1 MISRYS
7 RPEISSIWSEENKFR
22 IWLEI
27 ELLVLEARVKLKE
40 VPQSTYNQIRKKV
53 KYNIDRI
60 KRIESKVHH
69 DVIAFVTEISQNVG
83 NEGRFIHYGLTSS
96 DLLDT
101 CLAVQIKESS
111 KILLKDL
118 NELKDTLKKL
128 ALENKDLLCVGRT
141 HGVHADLTTLGL
153 KFALWFDEIRR
164 NINRLEIAA
173 ENAAVGKISGA
184 VGTYEFIS
192 PHIEEYVCKKLGIKS
207 ANISTQIVQRDV
219 HAEFLLTLAL
229 IASSLE
235 KFATEI
241 RHLQRTEV
249 RELEEPFVEG
259 QKGSSAMPHKRNPIL
274 CERIAGLAR
283 IIRTNAF
290 ASLENINLWHERD
303 ISHSSVERIIFP
315 DTPILLDYIIDKM
328 NYVLKNLKINKARI
342 KENLELTKG
351 LIYSQKALHK
361 LIDKDLDRDSAY
373 KLIQSISMNV
383 WDGNADFKSELLK
396 NASIKKYLNE
406 EEIEEIFI
414 ARNLSEN
421 VDYIFRKVGLIK

>member
-53 KYNIDRI
+53 KYNIYRI

-192 PHIEEYVCKKLGIKS
+192 PQIEEYVCKKLGIKS

-235 KFATEI
+235 KFAIEI

-315 DTPILLDYIIDKM
+315 DTTILLDYIIDKM

-361 LIDKDLDRDSAY
+361 LIDKGLDRDSAY

-383 WDGNADFKSELLK
+383 WDGNTDFKSELLK

>member
-1 MISRYS
+1 MISKYS

-164 NINRLEIAA
+164 NINRLEIAE

-192 PHIEEYVCKKLGIKS
+192 PQIEEYVCKKLGIKS

-315 DTPILLDYIIDKM
+315 DTTILLDYIIDKM
-328 NYVLKNLKINKARI
+328 NYLLKNLKINKARI

-361 LIDKDLDRDSAY
+361 LIDKGLDRDSAY
-373 KLIQSISMNV
+373 KLIQSISMNL
-383 WDGNADFKSELLK
+383 WDGNTDFKSELLK

-406 EEIEEIFI
+406 KEIEEIFI

>member
-40 VPQSTYNQIRKKV
+40 VPQSTYNQIRKKA

-60 KRIESKVHH
+60 KKIESKVHH

-128 ALENKDLLCVGRT
+128 ALENKELLCVGRT

-153 KFALWFDEIRR
+153 KFAVWFDEIRR

-192 PHIEEYVCKKLGIKS
+192 PQIEEYVCKKLGIKS

-249 RELEEPFVEG
+249 RELEEPFVVG

-315 DTPILLDYIIDKM
+315 DTTILLDYIIDKM
-328 NYVLKNLKINKARI
+328 NYVLKNLIINKARI

-351 LIYSQKALHK
+351 LIYTQKALHK
-361 LIDKDLDRDSAY
+361 LIDKGLDRDSAY

-383 WDGNADFKSELLK
+383 WDGNTDFESALLK
-396 NASIKKYLNE
+396 NAPIKKYLNE

>member
-40 VPQSTYNQIRKKV
+40 VPQSTYNQIRKKA

-60 KRIESKVHH
+60 KKIESKVHH

-128 ALENKDLLCVGRT
+128 ALENKELLCVGRT

-153 KFALWFDEIRR
+153 KFAVWFDEIRR
-164 NINRLEIAA
+164 NINRLKIAA

-192 PHIEEYVCKKLGIKS
+192 PQIEEYVCKKLGIKS

-249 RELEEPFVEG
+249 RELEEPFVVG

-315 DTPILLDYIIDKM
+315 DTTILLDYIIDKM
-328 NYVLKNLKINKARI
+328 NYVLKNLTINKARI

-351 LIYSQKALHK
+351 LIYTQKALHK
-361 LIDKDLDRDSAY
+361 LIDKGLDRDSAY

-383 WDGNADFKSELLK
+383 WDGNTDFESALLK
-396 NASIKKYLNE
+396 NAPIKKYLNE

>member
-40 VPQSTYNQIRKKV
+40 VPQSTYNQIRKKA

-60 KRIESKVHH
+60 KKIESKVHH

-128 ALENKDLLCVGRT
+128 ALENKELLCVGRT
-141 HGVHADLTTLGL
+141 HGIHADLTTLGL
-153 KFALWFDEIRR
+153 KFAVWFDEIRR
-164 NINRLEIAA
+164 NINRLKIAA

-192 PHIEEYVCKKLGIKS
+192 PQIEEYVCKKLGIKS

-249 RELEEPFVEG
+249 RELEEPFVVG

-315 DTPILLDYIIDKM
+315 DTTILLDYIIDKM
-328 NYVLKNLKINKARI
+328 NYVLKNLTINKARI

-351 LIYSQKALHK
+351 LIYTQKALHK
-361 LIDKDLDRDSAY
+361 LIDKGLDRDSAY

-383 WDGNADFKSELLK
+383 WDGNTDFESALLK
-396 NASIKKYLNE
+396 NAPIKKYLNE

>member
-192 PHIEEYVCKKLGIKS
+192 PQIEEYVCKKLGIKS

-315 DTPILLDYIIDKM
+315 DTTILLDYIIDKM
-328 NYVLKNLKINKARI
+328 NYLLKNLKINKARI

-361 LIDKDLDRDSAY
+361 LIDKGLDRDSAY

-383 WDGNADFKSELLK
+383 WDGNTDFKSELLK

-406 EEIEEIFI
+406 KEIEEIFI

>member
-40 VPQSTYNQIRKKV
+40 VPQSTYNQIRKKA

-60 KRIESKVHH
+60 KKIESKVHH

-128 ALENKDLLCVGRT
+128 ALENKELLCVGRT

-153 KFALWFDEIRR
+153 KFAVWFDEIRR
-164 NINRLEIAA
+164 NINRLKIAA

-192 PHIEEYVCKKLGIKS
+192 PQIEEYVCKKLGIKS

-249 RELEEPFVEG
+249 RELEEPFVVG

-315 DTPILLDYIIDKM
+315 DTTILLDYIIDKM
-328 NYVLKNLKINKARI
+328 NYVLKNLIINKARI

-351 LIYSQKALHK
+351 LIYTQKALHK
-361 LIDKDLDRDSAY
+361 LIDKGLDRDSAY

-383 WDGNADFKSELLK
+383 WDGNTDFESALLK
-396 NASIKKYLNE
+396 NAPIKKYLNE

>member
-40 VPQSTYNQIRKKV
+40 VAQSTYNQIRKKA

-60 KRIESKVHH
+60 KKIESKVHH

-128 ALENKDLLCVGRT
+128 ALENKELLCVGRT
-141 HGVHADLTTLGL
+141 HGIHADLTTLGL
-153 KFALWFDEIRR
+153 KFAVWFDEIRR

-173 ENAAVGKISGA
+173 ENATVGKISGA

-192 PHIEEYVCKKLGIKS
+192 PQIEEYVCKKLGIKS

-249 RELEEPFVEG
+249 RELEEPFVVG

-315 DTPILLDYIIDKM
+315 DTTILLDYIIDKM
-328 NYVLKNLKINKARI
+328 NYVLKNLIINKARI

-351 LIYSQKALHK
+351 LIYTQKALHK
-361 LIDKDLDRDSAY
+361 LIDKGLDRDSAY

-383 WDGNADFKSELLK
+383 WDGNTDFESALLK
-396 NASIKKYLNE
+396 NAPIKKYLNE

>member
-40 VPQSTYNQIRKKV
+40 VPQSAYNQIRKKA

-128 ALENKDLLCVGRT
+128 ALENKELLCVGRT
-141 HGVHADLTTLGL
+141 HGIHADLTTLGL
-153 KFALWFDEIRR
+153 KFAVWFDEIRR
-164 NINRLEIAA
+164 NINRLKIAA

-192 PHIEEYVCKKLGIKS
+192 PQIEEYVCKKLGIKS

-249 RELEEPFVEG
+249 RELEEPFVVG

-315 DTPILLDYIIDKM
+315 DTTILLDYIIDKM
-328 NYVLKNLKINKARI
+328 NYVLKNLTINKARI

-351 LIYSQKALHK
+351 LIYTQKALHK
-361 LIDKDLDRDSAY
+361 LIDKGLDRDSAY

-383 WDGNADFKSELLK
+383 WDGNTDFESALLK
-396 NASIKKYLNE
+396 NAPIKKYLNE